1 MDFKKNNVRRRNT
14 VLLKLL
20 NFFLIVGFIFFLHS
34 YIIDNY
40 RHLVPSL
47 LYFIVPAFLAFLYT
61 LVLTPQL
68 IFIANK
74 FQILDRPIAR
84 KTQKK
89 PIPLL
94 GGVVIYLS
102 FVTVYLI
109 YNHWS
114 IQTKSILVGG
124 TIILFLGII
133 DDIRPLSSTMRLF
146 GQIVASFIVMSTGLI
161 VSFMPDT
168 IWGNVIATIITLI
181 WILGI
186 INATNFVDGI
196 DGLATGFVIIV
207 SIFFLLITL
216 HLGQFYMTLMT
227 AILIGSCLGF
237 LVFNFKPAK
246 IYLGDGGST
255 FLGFMLACFAL
266 YGEWSFRGPI
276 IALGIPVLI
285 LGVLIFD
292 MVYITISRIRNG
304 HVHNFREWLDYTGR
318 DHFHHRLINLG
329 FKEQDAVIFIYITSI
344 ILGLSA
350 LVLENAKASYLVLLM
365 IVQATLIFVSI
376 SILMLRGRKVE

>member
-1 MDFKKNNVRRRNT
+1 M
-14 VLLKLL
+14 
-20 NFFLIVGFIFFLHS
+20 
-34 YIIDNY
+34 
-40 RHLVPSL
+40 
-47 LYFIVPAFLAFLYT
+47 PAFLAFLYV
-61 LVLTPQL
+61 LILTPL
-68 IFIANK
+68 AILTANRFNIVDK
-74 FQILDRPIAR
+74 PIAR
-84 KTQKK
+84 KTQNKA
-89 PIPLL
+89 IPLL
-94 GGVVIYLS
+94 GGVVIYLA

-114 IQTKSILVGG
+114 IQTKSILIGG
-124 TIILFLGII
+124 TIILFLGTM
-133 DDIRPLSSTMRLF
+133 DDIYPLSSTIRLF
-146 GQIVASFIVMSTGLI
+146 GQIVASFIVMSAGLI

-168 IWGNVIATIITLI
+168 IWGNAIAAIITLI

-186 INATNFVDGI
+186 INATNFVDGV
-196 DGLATGFVIIV
+196 DGLASGFVIIA
-207 SIFFLLITL
+207 SMFFLLITL
-216 HLGQFYMTLMT
+216 HLGQFYMTLM
-227 AILIGSCLGF
+227 ASILIGGCIGF

-292 MVYITISRIRNG
+292 MIYITISRIRNG
-304 HVHNFREWLDYTGR
+304 NVRSFREWLDYTGR

-329 FKEQDAVIFIYITSI
+329 FKERDAVIFIYITSI

-350 LVLENAKASYLVLLM
+350 LVLENAKASYLVVLM
-365 IVQATLIFVSI
+365 MSQATLIFISI
-376 SILMLRGRKVE
+376 SILMLMGRKIE